1 MSVKY
6 KYKYKWKYQY
16 KYKYMFIVMCTCICT
31 IILCRS
37 MYHMLGWD
45 ILLQWLAK
53 LRLQTKPLIEKLVAP
68 MLACC
73 CPSTSSTT
81 KHNAAHPGLSKTCL
95 LNPWHILT
103 APIDVLRKKNVR
115 MWKESLVMSPIKARS
130 NSSCWHGPPMKWV
143 ISTSPAAEI

>member
-1 MSVKY
+1 
-6 KYKYKWKYQY
+6 
-16 KYKYMFIVMCTCICT
+16 MFIVMCTCICT

-103 APIDVLRKKNVR
+103 APIDVLQKKKECQNVERKSCHVSNQGEKQLV
-115 MWKESLVMSPIKARS
+115 MLAWSAYEVSDFHLTGCWDLVMSRRTQ
-130 NSSCWHGPPMKWV
+130 NCSSHCHK
-143 ISTSPAAEI
+143 